1 MADDVGALLTEVGTI
16 LAQDRAY
23 PLDGTFLYV
32 EAEPQS
38 VSASIFKDLGDHLLY
53 QLPTQALNTVLL
65 ELWEAE
71 PVKKRWTAMHY
82 VIDGDRFIT
91 SFSFNRHDPE
101 VSMITRRQVILDQR
115 YGNKQVVYPPIW

>member
-1 MADDVGALLTEVGTI
+1 MADEVGALLNEVGNI

-53 QLPTQALNTVLL
+53 RFPNEALNAVLL

-71 PVKKRWTAMHY
+71 PVKKRWTAMQY
-82 VIDGDRFIT
+82 VIDGDRFTT
-91 SFSFNRHDPE
+91 SFSFDRLDPE
-101 VSMITRRQVILDQR
+101 VSTITRRQAILDQR

>member
-1 MADDVGALLTEVGTI
+1 MADEVGALLNEVGNI

-53 QLPTQALNTVLL
+53 RFPNEALNAVLL

-71 PVKKRWTAMHY
+71 PVKKRWTAMQY
-82 VIDGDRFIT
+82 VIDGDRFTT
-91 SFSFNRHDPE
+91 SFSFDRLDPE
-101 VSMITRRQVILDQR
+101 VSTITRRQAILDKR